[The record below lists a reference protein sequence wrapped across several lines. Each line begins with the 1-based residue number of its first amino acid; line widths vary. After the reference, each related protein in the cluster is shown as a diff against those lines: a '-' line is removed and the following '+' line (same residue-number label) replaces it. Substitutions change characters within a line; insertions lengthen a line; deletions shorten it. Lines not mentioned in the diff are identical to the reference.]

1 VTRTSSSAIRAAEAA
16 ALAAATDPSPTI
28 YPQDARVDNGH
39 LVPLSNIYPNAP
51 QDWMHDAVQRLIVE
65 RKLAPFYRGLDDWE
79 PPDDDDDFDR
89 EALDGELDKV
99 GDEQSKNW
107 RTSTYSK
114 QDRLDEA
121 MMYKKASECPI
132 CFLYVLAPVR
142 LLSSAG
148 LTAPLHRPNQ
158 VLSPSHQYFPLLR
171 PAHLHRVLRSDQ
183 AGRPHH
189 DKPDCVCPCLDLPMC
204 TYQADS
210 PSPSCVLAQLL
221 SQSEPAACPY
231 CVETNFG
238 VTYIPPAPAR
248 RTGLGA
254 PKVSKHA
261 ARFLTL
267 DEVGLKQLHARIL

>member
-1 VTRTSSSAIRAAEAA
+1 MTRTSSSAIRAAEAA

-89 EALDGELDKV
+89 EALDRELDKV
-99 GDEQSKNW
+99 GDEQSKKW
-107 RTSTYSK
+107 RTSMYAK

-132 CFLYVLAPVR
+132 CFLLVFAPTHLLVPR
-142 LLSSAG
+142 LTRVPAHC
-148 LTAPLHRPNQ
+148 AYQ
-158 VLSPSHQYFPLLR
+158 ILSPSHKHIPLLR
-171 PAHLHRVLRSDQ
+171 PAHLHRVLCPDQ

-189 DKPDCVCPCLDLPMC
+189 DQSDCACPLFLDLPHC
-204 TYQADS
+204 HV
-210 PSPSCVLAQLL
+210 P
-221 SQSEPAACPY
+221 
-231 CVETNFG
+231 G
-238 VTYIPPAPAR
+238 
-248 RTGLGA
+248 
-254 PKVSKHA
+254 
-261 ARFLTL
+261 
-267 DEVGLKQLHARIL
+267 

>member
-1 VTRTSSSAIRAAEAA
+1 MSSSAIRAAEAA

-89 EALDGELDKV
+89 DALDLELDKV
-99 GDEQSKNW
+99 GDEQSRNW

-132 CFLYVLAPVR
+132 CFLWVFASTH
-142 LLSSAG
+142 LLGSQLTGDCRESDTTPHSSTLPAAA
-148 LTAPLHRPNQ
+148 T
-158 VLSPSHQYFPLLR
+158 SPSAQSALS
-171 PAHLHRVLRSDQ
+171 RSSEQ
-183 AGRPHH
+183 T
-189 DKPDCVCPCLDLPMC
+189 LP
-204 TYQADS
+204 
-210 PSPSCVLAQLL
+210 
-221 SQSEPAACPY
+221 
-231 CVETNFG
+231 
-238 VTYIPPAPAR
+238 R
-248 RTGLGA
+248 
-254 PKVSKHA
+254 
-261 ARFLTL
+261 LT
-267 DEVGLKQLHARIL
+267 